1 MKKVSVLKFLFSSSL
16 LMYGFHVHAQIGI
29 GTTSVNASAKLQVDA
44 TNKGFLPPR
53 VLLTS
58 TSDVS
63 TIATPA
69 TGLLVYN
76 TNTAGSSPSNVTP
89 GFYYYDGSKWQR
101 IINQQPDATVSFTTS
116 NPNTGSP
123 SFTPNTPAS
132 TDYIYISNVDNSQWT
147 YNGVAYVT
155 YTPPSSTPWMLSG
168 GTTDAGSNKSD
179 AVYRTGS
186 VGIGSTTTPN
196 ASAQLDVNS
205 TTKGLLPPRMT
216 SGQRDAITSP
226 ADGLVIYN
234 TTNNRL
240 EIRSSSAWLTLV
252 TLTGTETLTNKTIN
266 GLVASTITGGS
277 GTTQTLTYKT
287 TTGVGTSGADHIFQV
302 GNNGA
307 TEALRV
313 TNAGRVG
320 IGTNNP
326 GAALELASGVSNAS
340 GLKFTN
346 FNSATATSAGATLGV
361 DASGNVVTVTGSSFS
376 PSFSSAA
383 PSGTITVNAG
393 SAAVLAS
400 ISLPTTGTYLI
411 NYSMR
416 VQATAIS
423 ANQYSVGYLSN
434 TNTTGNPI
442 AGTEILGG
450 YSNSGSIIGGNYS
463 GSYIVTVTS
472 APQSIYFIGEARN
485 GQMSFTDDANGR
497 TRITY
502 VKVTP

>member
-1 MKKVSVLKFLFSSSL
+1 
-16 LMYGFHVHAQIGI
+16 
-29 GTTSVNASAKLQVDA
+29 
-44 TNKGFLPPR
+44 
-53 VLLTS
+53 
-58 TSDVS
+58 
-63 TIATPA
+63 
-69 TGLLVYN
+69 
-76 TNTAGSSPSNVTP
+76 
-89 GFYYYDGSKWQR
+89 
-101 IINQQPDATVSFTTS
+101 
-116 NPNTGSP
+116 
-123 SFTPNTPAS
+123 
-132 TDYIYISNVDNSQWT
+132 
-147 YNGVAYVT
+147 
-155 YTPPSSTPWMLSG
+155 
-168 GTTDAGSNKSD
+168 
-179 AVYRTGS
+179 
-186 VGIGSTTTPN
+186 
-196 ASAQLDVNS
+196 
-205 TTKGLLPPRMT
+205 
-216 SGQRDAITSP
+216 
-226 ADGLVIYN
+226 
-234 TTNNRL
+234 
-240 EIRSSSAWLTLV
+240 
-252 TLTGTETLTNKTIN
+252 
-266 GLVASTITGGS
+266 
-277 GTTQTLTYKT
+277 
-287 TTGVGTSGADHIFQV
+287 V

-383 PSGTITVNAG
+383 PSGSITVNAG

-416 VQATAIS
+416 VQATSII

-434 TNTTGNPI
+434 TNTTGSPI

-450 YSNSGSIIGGNYS
+450 YSNSGAIIGGNYS

-472 APQSIYFIGEARN
+472 APQSIYFVGEARN
-485 GQMSFTDDANGR
+485 GQMSFTDDSNGR